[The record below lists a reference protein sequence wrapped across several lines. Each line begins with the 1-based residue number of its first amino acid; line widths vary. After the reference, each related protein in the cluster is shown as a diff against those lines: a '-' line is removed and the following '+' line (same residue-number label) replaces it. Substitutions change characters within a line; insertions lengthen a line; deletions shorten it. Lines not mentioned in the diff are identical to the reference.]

1 LNQSFKDFE
10 FIIINDGSTDKS
22 LEMIKSF
29 KDKRIILID
38 RENKGL
44 IATLNEGIEIARGK
58 YIARMD
64 QDDISL
70 PERFSKQK
78 DLMGNNNLDI
88 CGCHFIFI
96 DELNNYLSA
105 RVTSI
110 SHDLIKVILTR
121 SAPFAHGSVM
131 MRKEFLTNSKSKYGD
146 TLFEKA
152 EDYDLWIKLYEKGAK
167 FSNVDEFL
175 FYYRDTENTLSKNN
189 MNYLHARKLS
199 DHFVS
204 NNFASI
210 ENIIFTNSKR
220 LNEFEY
226 EHISYFIFKTFFKRN
241 IFQNIKYL
249 KRIPTKFN
257 VLNLLRIVFR

>member
-1 LNQSFKDFE
+1 MFFSVVIPLYNKAYSIKRCIDSVLKQSYTNFE
-10 FIIINDGSTDKS
+10 IIVVNDGSTDKS
-22 LEMIKSF
+22 LEIIEKH
-29 KDKRIILID
+29 KQQDERIVLIS

-44 IATLNEGIEIARGK
+44 IATLNEEIEIARGK

-226 EHISYFIFKTFFKRN
+226 EHI
-241 IFQNIKYL
+241 
-249 KRIPTKFN
+249 
-257 VLNLLRIVFR
+257 